1 MIKKEKDV
9 FNKDLSGVKGSYTKE
24 LGDHMQEINTKFA
37 DSSIDAN
44 GYRAFIVKAI
54 EKAHDTP
61 AKRNFLLNLSKKRTK
76 YDMLFYATNSYL
88 NGSKLGVI

>member
-9 FNKDLSGVKGSYTKE
+9 FNKDLSRVKGSYTKE
-24 LGDHMQEINTKFA
+24 LGDHMQEINAKFA
-37 DSSIDAN
+37 DGSIDAN
-44 GYRAFIVKAI
+44 GYRAFIVKAV

-61 AKRNFLLNLSKKRTK
+61 AKRNFLLNLSKKKTK
-76 YDMLFYATNSYL
+76 CDMLFYVTNSYL